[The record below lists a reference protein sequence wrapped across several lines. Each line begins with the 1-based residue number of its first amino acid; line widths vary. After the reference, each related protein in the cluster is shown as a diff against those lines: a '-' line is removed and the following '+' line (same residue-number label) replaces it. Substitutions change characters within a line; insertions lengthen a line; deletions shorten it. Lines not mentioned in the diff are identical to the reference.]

1 MESGEGMTDAEF
13 LTHLQAAVDLRRK
26 GEYQASWS
34 EAMICIIERP
44 EESSG
49 WHATG
54 QIQTELGNFD
64 LKAHQQAMRL
74 FRSKCNPAD
83 RPEQFQPLALG
94 LAHALM
100 RYGRFEEAWP
110 YWEAGRL
117 DASWQPWTGSQYW
130 DGSDPVP
137 ESLLVQA
144 EGGYGDLFM
153 FSTFLPKLK
162 ERGVKKIGLMLWPAA
177 EKVFRWPMFGV
188 DRGSIY
194 LIGRDQIPF
203 TWTHSTSIMSL
214 GAVVKVKEWRDIPT
228 WPAWQGTT
236 ATRPVRRIGFA
247 WRAEESTSPL
257 RLKSL
262 PWEVAGA
269 VARLLFRD
277 RDESGSDFDL
287 FSLSPEK
294 ADLYSKAEFSQ
305 PPRVT
310 YEPERMTDW
319 AATRDYI
326 LSMDFVVTV
335 DTAVAHL
342 TGLLGVPC
350 LVLLP
355 IGACWRWG
363 MPGILPYR
371 QGTYWYGPQLTIYR
385 QKQPLVWDADEIVAA
400 VKERI
405 G

>member
-1 MESGEGMTDAEF
+1 MTDAEF
-13 LTHLQAAVDLRRK
+13 LTHLQTAVDLRRK
-26 GEYQASWS
+26 GEYD
-34 EAMICIIERP
+34 EATFKALVCIGGREQ
-44 EESSG
+44 ESSA
-49 WHATG
+49 WHCLG
-54 QIQTELGNFD
+54 QIRTETGKFEAALS
-64 LKAHQQAMRL
+64 AHQEAMRL
-74 FRSKCNPAD
+74 FRAKHAPAD
-83 RPEQFQPLALG
+83 RPDQFQPLALG

-110 YWEAGRL
+110 YWEAARL

-153 FSTFLPKLK
+153 FMRWLASLK
-162 ERGVKKIGLMLWPAA
+162 QFGVKKVGLMLWPAA
-177 EKVFRWPMFGV
+177 ETLLDWKMKGV
-188 DRGSIY
+188 DEVY
-194 LIGRDQIPF
+194 VIGRDQIPF

-214 GAVVKVKEWRDIPT
+214 GAVAKVKEWRDIPT

-257 RLKSL
+257 RVKSL
-262 PWEVAGA
+262 PWEVASTIA
-269 VARLLFRD
+269 TDDL
-277 RDESGSDFDL
+277 SGEW

-294 ADLYSKAEFSQ
+294 ADIHSVSEFRQ
-305 PPRVT
+305 PVGLQ
-310 YEPERMTDW
+310 YEPDRMTDW

-335 DTAVAHL
+335 DTGCAHL

-363 MPGILPYR
+363 MPGDHPS
-371 QGTYWYGPQLTIYR
+371 WYGPQMTFYR
-385 QKQPLVWDADEIVAA
+385 QEQPLVWDADEIVAA